1 MRITKYLCFC
11 FLVICTCVLSG
22 ECYLMHHSHLGTM
35 GYEIL
40 LREPTEAEL
49 AELLAYHG
57 QGGVHCY
64 IEESGV
70 YYCDETTKEALR
82 ESCQLVE
89 GTVASL
95 FYGSVT
101 VSFRPLE
108 DYEWKA
114 AQRLYVGIYCPDKG
128 SRTLAELYQKYG
140 FCSEGTP
147 VYFGESGAKVFLFS
161 LLAAGLMLLLS
172 YYECLLSGKQ
182 ILVSVMLGHRMR
194 DLILRRIFA
203 DTAGYL
209 LAAAL
214 ICGIMS
220 RITYIGFVR
229 KATLGVLLGFLL
241 GNSLLQCIFL
251 RLKTKQVLGS
261 VVSDQRNLR
270 LNRFLYVCVL
280 VGAVFL
286 FRAGLRELREYR
298 AQERDYAFWESKQDA
313 LTVRQ
318 IDVWEH
324 PEIMDRQYQALL
336 YAEISKEHEVLELAY
351 GGNYAGDASE
361 EERQVKLNRAAAAYL
376 GEWIGA
382 LADVSFDQSYY
393 VIVPEG
399 EEITEERMEL
409 WKRELYDGCTYREEP
424 CVLTYSGNCRVPA
437 IESGGIFHTVKQPIL
452 LLTMYE
458 EPIMDA
464 QSAPFGYIRLDCCLL
479 DLTEAE
485 LSVYAAAH
493 GLEIRAVSPWK
504 LISEQAAKNRLL
516 LQSCF
521 VTGSFFLFAIAV
533 LLITI
538 VRMTYLVEG
547 KELCLKKIHG
557 ASLRSCFGELLGMV
571 LKDSAAAF
579 LLAVCLRHRNAS
591 DVLLALGCSAALCLA
606 SAVLVLGMGS
616 LLMRRNA
623 VKILK
628 GGAL

>member
-11 FLVICTCVLSG
+11 FLAICVCILSG
-22 ECYLMHHSHLGTM
+22 ECYLLHQAQDNTI
-35 GYEIL
+35 GYSIS
-40 LREPTEAEL
+40 LREPTAEEL

-57 QGGVHCY
+57 QDGVHCY

-70 YYCDETTKEALR
+70 YYCDETTEKELKKR
-82 ESCQLVE
+82 CQLVE
-89 GTVASL
+89 GTVSSL
-95 FYGSVT
+95 FHGT
-101 VSFRPLE
+101 ATISFCPLE
-108 DYEWKA
+108 EYEWKA
-114 AQRLYVGIYCPDKG
+114 AQRLYVGIYCPDKS
-128 SRTLAELYQKYG
+128 SRTLFELYQKYG
-140 FCSEGTP
+140 FFNESKS
-147 VYFGESGAKVFLFS
+147 VYLNGEVGKVLLFS
-161 LLAAGLMLLLS
+161 LFSAILLLLLG

-182 ILVSVMLGHRMR
+182 ILISVMFGHRMR
-194 DLILRRIFA
+194 DLILRRILS

-209 LAAAL
+209 LGTAL
-214 ICGIMS
+214 ICGILS
-220 RITYIGFVR
+220 RITYIGFAR

-241 GNSLLQCIFL
+241 CNALMQCLFL
-251 RLKTKQVLGS
+251 RLKTKQALGS
-261 VVSDQRNLR
+261 VVSDQKNLK

-298 AQERDYAFWESKQDA
+298 EQEQDYAFWESRQDA

-351 GGNYAGDASE
+351 GGNYAGGDSE
-361 EERQVKLNRAAAAYL
+361 EERQVKMNRAAAAYL
-376 GEWIGA
+376 REWIGE
-382 LADVSFDQSYY
+382 LADAPFDQSYY

-399 EEITEERMEL
+399 EEITEERMTL
-409 WKRELYDGCTYREEP
+409 WKKELYDGCTYREEP
-424 CVLTYSGNCRVPA
+424 RILTYSESCRVPA
-437 IESGGIFHTVKQPIL
+437 IESGGIFHTVEQPIV

-458 EPIMDA
+458 ESIPDA
-464 QSAPFGYIRLDCCLL
+464 QSAPFSYIRLDCCLL
-479 DLTEAE
+479 ELTEAE

-493 GLEIRAVSPWK
+493 GLEIRAMSPWK

-516 LQSCF
+516 LRGCL

-557 ASLRSCFGELLGMV
+557 AALHSCFGGLLGMV

-579 LLAVCLRHRNAS
+579 LLAVCLRHRNTS
-591 DVLLALGCSAALCLA
+591 DVLLALGCSAALCLV
-606 SAVLVLGMGS
+606 SALLVLGMGS

-623 VKILK
+623 VKLLK